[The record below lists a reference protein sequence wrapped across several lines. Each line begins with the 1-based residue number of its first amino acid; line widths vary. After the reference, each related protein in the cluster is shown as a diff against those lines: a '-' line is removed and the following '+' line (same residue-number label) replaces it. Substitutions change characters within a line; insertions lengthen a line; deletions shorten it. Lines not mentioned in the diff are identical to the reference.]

1 MANLD
6 NPFGFLPVFRLDG
19 LPMIARVYQ
28 KAAADGT
35 ALGIGDLVNISG
47 VKNIVTQGS
56 AGGPFLGP
64 TLAYGAASTLT
75 NQPVIVCDKD
85 TVLVAQEDG
94 DGGAMGTAA
103 EGLNV
108 DVIVATCSTV
118 TGRSQMEIDS
128 STANTTPDS
137 TLDLLLYQVA
147 PYPDNDGT
155 LTNARWF
162 VTINDSTMADL
173 KAGV

>member
-1 MANLD
+1 MANAD
-6 NPFGFLPVFRLDG
+6 NAFGFLPVHRLDG
-19 LPMIARVYQ
+19 LPSVARVYQ

-35 ALGIGDLVNISG
+35 ALGIGDLVNITG
-47 VKNIVTQGS
+47 VRNIVTQGA
-56 AGGPFLGP
+56 AGGPFLG
-64 TLAYGAASTLT
+64 TNLAYGAASTLT
-75 NQPVIVCDKD
+75 DQPIIICDKD

-108 DVIVATCSTV
+108 DVIVAAASTL

-128 STANTTPDS
+128 STANTTPDY
-137 TLDLLLYQVA
+137 TLDLLLYKVA

-162 VTINDSTMADL
+162 VVINDSTMADL